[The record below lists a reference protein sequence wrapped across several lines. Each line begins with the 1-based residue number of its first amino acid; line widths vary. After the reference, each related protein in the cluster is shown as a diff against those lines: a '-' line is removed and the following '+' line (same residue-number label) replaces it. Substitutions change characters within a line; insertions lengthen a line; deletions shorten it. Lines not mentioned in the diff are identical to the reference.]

1 MLAVKPL
8 FAYKP
13 VMKRDT
19 LKTIFGLVIIGLIVV
34 VTFLYGNA
42 QRQAQL
48 RHDQDVK
55 RQQQTQAKTP
65 AVQPTATATSQPKTA
80 APTATPAA
88 PTATPAAPST
98 KPPVAPT
105 AAPAAGATNTTK
117 IPDTG
122 ASENAL
128 IPITLLG
135 LAVYGLRRSRRALA
149 LAVRSR

>member
-13 VMKRDT
+13 IMKRDT

-34 VTFLYGNA
+34 VTFLYGNS

-65 AVQPTATATSQPKTA
+65 AVQPSASTAQPKTA
-80 APTATPAA
+80 APTTTP
-88 PTATPAAPST
+88 S

-105 AAPAAGATNTTK
+105 AAPAAPAAGATNTTK

-128 IPITLLG
+128 IPITLVG